1 MDSLL
6 VLQPAKPKSTF
17 KYYNNRTPLMD
28 ILRLAI
34 AICPCYYHLM
44 AKKRDD
50 AGMQAKL
57 MNAAMTAFS
66 RKGLNDC
73 RMSDIADDAGL
84 ARGTAYLYF
93 KSKEQLM
100 LSMYKLYSS
109 KIIKS
114 QKAMLAQ
121 AGDLTARQLLDR
133 ACQACLRSGISHRR
147 TFGLWFQ
154 FLALGSSPSL
164 GKAVRNTLAENY
176 RGHSDYL
183 EELVEKGRNSGEFR
197 KNTNSRAVAAA
208 LVGLLEGLMIRQ
220 YADSEL
226 TNLAV
231 DYSEMVCVI
240 LDGISA
246 KVK

>member
-1 MDSLL
+1 
-6 VLQPAKPKSTF
+6 
-17 KYYNNRTPLMD
+17 
-28 ILRLAI
+28 
-34 AICPCYYHLM
+34 M

-50 AGMQAKL
+50 SGMQSKL
-57 MNAAMTAFS
+57 MNAAMSAFS

-93 KSKEQLM
+93 RSKEQLM

-109 KIIKS
+109 RMLKS
-114 QKAMLAQ
+114 QKAMLAK
-121 AGDLTARQLLDR
+121 AGNLTARQLLDR
-133 ACQACLRSGISHRR
+133 ACQACLHSAIRHRR

-164 GKAVRNTLAENY
+164 GKTVRNTLAETY
-176 RGHSDYL
+176 RGHSAYFED
-183 EELVEKGRNSGEFR
+183 LVEKGKRSGEFQR
-197 KNTNSRAVAAA
+197 YANSRAVAAA

-220 YADSEL
+220 YADPQL
-226 TNLAV
+226 TDLAA
-231 DYSEMVCVI
+231 DYSALVGLI

-246 KVK
+246 

>member
-1 MDSLL
+1 
-6 VLQPAKPKSTF
+6 
-17 KYYNNRTPLMD
+17 
-28 ILRLAI
+28 
-34 AICPCYYHLM
+34 M

-50 AGMQAKL
+50 SGMQAKL

-66 RKGLNDC
+66 KKGLNHC
-73 RMSDIADDAGL
+73 RMSDIAEAAGL

-100 LSMYKLYSS
+100 LRMYKLYSS
-109 KIIKS
+109 RMIES
-114 QKAMLAQ
+114 QKTMLAQ

-164 GKAVRNTLAENY
+164 GKEVRNTLAENY
-176 RGHSDYL
+176 RGHSAYFED
-183 EELVEKGRNSGEFR
+183 LVEKGKQAGEFR
-197 KNTNSRAVAAA
+197 PNASSRAVAAA

-220 YADSEL
+220 YADPGL
-226 TNLAV
+226 TRLES
-231 DYSEMVCVI
+231 DYSELVCLI

-246 KVK
+246 REK

>member
-1 MDSLL
+1 
-6 VLQPAKPKSTF
+6 
-17 KYYNNRTPLMD
+17 
-28 ILRLAI
+28 
-34 AICPCYYHLM
+34 
-44 AKKRDD
+44 
-50 AGMQAKL
+50 MQSKL

-73 RMSDIADDAGL
+73 RMSDIADAAGL

-93 KSKEQLM
+93 RSKEQLM

-109 KIIKS
+109 RIIES
-114 QKAMLAQ
+114 QKAMLAK

-154 FLALGSSPSL
+154 FLALGSSPSM
-164 GKAVRNTLAENY
+164 GKAVRNTLAETY
-176 RGHSDYL
+176 RAHSAYFED
-183 EELVEKGRNSGEFR
+183 LVEKGKSSGEFHQ
-197 KNTNSRAVAAA
+197 NANSRAVASA

-220 YADSEL
+220 YADAKL
-226 TNLAV
+226 TDLAT
-231 DYSEMVCVI
+231 DYSELVRLI

-246 KVK
+246 GSK

>member
-1 MDSLL
+1 
-6 VLQPAKPKSTF
+6 
-17 KYYNNRTPLMD
+17 
-28 ILRLAI
+28 
-34 AICPCYYHLM
+34 M

-50 AGMQAKL
+50 SGMQAKL
-57 MNAAMTAFS
+57 MNAAMAAFS

-73 RMSDIADDAGL
+73 RMSDIAEAAGL

-100 LSMYKLYSS
+100 LGMYKLYSS
-109 KIIKS
+109 RIIES
-114 QKAMLAQ
+114 QKTMLAE

-164 GKAVRNTLAENY
+164 GKNVRNTLAENY
-176 RGHSDYL
+176 RGHSAYFED
-183 EELVEKGRNSGEFR
+183 LVEKGKTSGEFR
-197 KNTNSRAVAAA
+197 KNVNSRAVAAA

-220 YADSEL
+220 YADPEL
-226 TNLAV
+226 THLES
-231 DYSEMVCVI
+231 DYSELVCLI
-240 LDGISA
+240 LDGISLTE
-246 KVK
+246 K

>member
-1 MDSLL
+1 
-6 VLQPAKPKSTF
+6 
-17 KYYNNRTPLMD
+17 
-28 ILRLAI
+28 
-34 AICPCYYHLM
+34 M

-50 AGMQAKL
+50 SGMQSKL

-73 RMSDIADDAGL
+73 RMSDIADAAGL

-93 KSKEQLM
+93 RSKEQLM

-109 KIIKS
+109 RMLES
-114 QKAMLAQ
+114 QKALLAK
-121 AGDLTARQLLDR
+121 AGHLTARQLLDR
-133 ACQACLRSGISHRR
+133 ACQACLHSGIRHRR

-164 GKAVRNTLAENY
+164 GKTVRKTLAETY
-176 RGHSDYL
+176 RGHSAYFED
-183 EELVEKGRNSGEFR
+183 LVEQGKLSGEFHQHA
-197 KNTNSRAVAAA
+197 NSRAVAAA

-220 YADSEL
+220 YADSKL
-226 TNLAV
+226 TDLAT
-231 DYSEMVCVI
+231 DYSSLVGLI

-246 KVK
+246 